1 MTKPH
6 GTKKHFQVL
15 IDPNRAALLELEAT
29 RRGFKAAA
37 YARELI
43 YTELERIAGNREY
56 QAAFTLD
63 ADERRA
69 AIQRQV
75 EGRLKGRKTSPA

>member
-1 MTKPH
+1 MTKAH
-6 GTKKHFQVL
+6 GTKQHFQVL
-15 IDPNRAALLELEAT
+15 LDPHRAALLELEAR

-43 YTELERIAGNREY
+43 YTELERTAGDREY
-56 QAAFTLD
+56 QAAFTQD

-75 EGRLKGRKTSPA
+75 EGRLKGRKTLPA

>member
-15 IDPNRAALLELEAT
+15 IDPNRAELLELEAA

-37 YARELI
+37 YAREMI
-43 YTELERIAGNREY
+43 YTELERTAGDREY

-63 ADERRA
+63 ADERLSL
-69 AIQRQV
+69 IHI
-75 EGRLKGRKTSPA
+75 

>member
-1 MTKPH
+1 MTKTH
-6 GTKKHFQVL
+6 GTKQHFQVL
-15 IDPNRAALLELEAT
+15 LDPHRAALLEAEAM

-43 YTELERIAGNREY
+43 YTELERTAGNGEY
-56 QAAFTLD
+56 EVAFTQD
-63 ADERRA
+63 VEERKA

-75 EGRLKGRKTSPA
+75 EGRLRGRRILPA

>member
-1 MTKPH
+1 MTKAH
-6 GTKKHFQVL
+6 GTKQHFQVL
-15 IDPNRAALLELEAT
+15 LDPHRAALLELEA
-29 RRGFKAAA
+29 RRRWFKAAA

-43 YTELERIAGNREY
+43 YTELERTAGEREY
-56 QAAFTLD
+56 QAAFTQD

-75 EGRLKGRKTSPA
+75 EGRLKGRKTSTA

>member
-1 MTKPH
+1 MLLDQH
-6 GTKKHFQVL
+6 
-15 IDPNRAALLELEAT
+15 RAALLELEAR

-43 YTELERIAGNREY
+43 YTELERTAGEREY
-56 QAAFTLD
+56 QAAFTQD

>member
-1 MTKPH
+1 MTKAH
-6 GTKKHFQVL
+6 GTKQHFQVL
-15 IDPNRAALLELEAT
+15 LDPHRAGLLELEAR

-43 YTELERIAGNREY
+43 YTELERTAGDREY
-56 QAAFTLD
+56 QAAFTQD

-75 EGRLKGRKTSPA
+75 EGRLKGRKVLPA